1 MGKKK
6 IENKSNDEDED
17 SINYEE
23 DPEMMLEKE
32 REDDYLL
39 KGEDDENFQN
49 TIIESSNNITTE
61 GKILLRAAKKL
72 NTNDLDPN
80 YNIDENYFYQS
91 LSSNEWDEIS
101 NFLSLSSEKTEEEI
115 KNFFS
120 SYPKIQ
126 KGSDNINKLLELI
139 NKNEKNE
146 NYNKI
151 INFYIKTYLK
161 PKPSICECYFFPNI
175 ENEIKV
181 VNMIRTCKK
190 TLDIAIFTFTRD
202 SISNAVKEAF
212 DRKIKVRIIADD
224 VCSNMWGSDIRKLAA
239 YGIFIK
245 TDNSQKY
252 HMHHK
257 FAILDESVVVTGSFN
272 WTAQA
277 IKYNQENILFYENKD
292 IALKYV
298 NEFNRLWNSFNT
310 VVSQEDAIKFLEEEE
325 EKKKIEREKRE
336 EEKKKKEEEKNK
348 EKELKKKEKENEK
361 KKKDDIKKKEKE
373 KIQKEKEKIKKEK
386 NKEKEKIKK
395 QKEKEKNRKEK
406 KKNKRDK
413 QKVKKKEKE
422 IKKKKVSK
430 KKTTKKKK

>member
-17 SINYEE
+17 SINSEE

-292 IALKYV
+292 IALKYC
-298 NEFNRLWNSFNT
+298 NEFNRLWNEFNT
-310 VVSQEDAIKFLEEEE
+310 VVSKEDAIKFLEEEE
-325 EKKKIEREKRE
+325 EKKKIEKEKRE
-336 EEKKKKEEEKNK
+336 KEKKIKEEQKNK
-348 EKELKKKEKENEK
+348 EKELKKKEKE
-361 KKKDDIKKKEKE
+361 
-373 KIQKEKEKIKKEK
+373 KEKEKIKKEK
-386 NKEKEKIKK
+386 EKEKEKIKK
-395 QKEKEKNRKEK
+395 EKEKAKKEKEKAKKEKEKEKTKERKEK
-406 KKNKRDK
+406 KKTKRDK
-413 QKVKKKEKE
+413 QKLKEKEAKKKEAA
-422 IKKKKVSK
+422 KKKT
-430 KKTTKKKK
+430 KTTKKTKK

>member
-1 MGKKK
+1 
-6 IENKSNDEDED
+6 
-17 SINYEE
+17 
-23 DPEMMLEKE
+23 MMLEKE

-49 TIIESSNNITTE
+49 KIIESSNNITTE

-325 EKKKIEREKRE
+325 EKKKIEKEKRE
-336 EEKKKKEEEKNK
+336 KEKKIKEEEKNK
-348 EKELKKKEKENEK
+348 EKELKKKEKE
-361 KKKDDIKKKEKE
+361 KEKE
-373 KIQKEKEKIKKEK
+373 KSKKEKEKEKIKKEK
-386 NKEKEKIKK
+386 EKEKIKKEKEKIKK
-395 QKEKEKNRKEK
+395 QKEKEKAKERKEK
-406 KKNKRDK
+406 KKVKRDK
-413 QKVKKKEKE
+413 QKVKQKEKE
-422 IKKKKVSK
+422 VKKKEDAK
-430 KKTTKKKK
+430 KKTKSTKK

>member
-72 NTNDLDPN
+72 NTNELDPN

-161 PKPSICECYFFPNI
+161 PKPSICECYFFPNL

-257 FAILDESVVVTGSFN
+257 FAILDESVVITGSFN

-325 EKKKIEREKRE
+325 EKKKIEKEKRE
-336 EEKKKKEEEKNK
+336 KEKKIKEEQKNK
-348 EKELKKKEKENEK
+348 EKELKKKEKE
-361 KKKDDIKKKEKE
+361 
-373 KIQKEKEKIKKEK
+373 KEKEKIKKEK
-386 NKEKEKIKK
+386 EKEKEKIKK
-395 QKEKEKNRKEK
+395 EKEKAKKEREKAKKEKEKEKTKERKEK
-406 KKNKRDK
+406 KKTKRDK
-413 QKVKKKEKE
+413 QKLKEKEAKKKEAA
-422 IKKKKVSK
+422 KKKA
-430 KKTTKKKK
+430 KTTKKTKK